1 MKLIRKGIT
10 TYEYVV
16 AMRAM
21 SEAPAG
27 SIDDDNQNVIYSP
40 SGSATTGFSGGS
52 SLGLQYKG
60 AWCTPPRVFVDHQG
74 ITIYEYVVA
83 MRAMSEAPA
92 GSIDDDNQ
100 NVIYSPSGSA
110 TTGFSGGS
118 SLGLQYKGSQV
129 CSLLWSKRE
138 KELLSSHGPTQN
150 QLTLWKYPSMVKIVE
165 LLGHTSRVL
174 FQTRSPDSCMVASA
188 AGDETLRIWNV
199 FETPEV
205 AKLTT
210 GTTCAG
216 PFSYLNDI
224 R

>member
-1 MKLIRKGIT
+1 MSLTGKIPESMGTDEEVKGIT

-27 SIDDDNQNVIYSP
+27 SIDDDSQNVIYSP

-60 AWCTPPRVFVDHQG
+60 AWCTPPRVFVDHQ
-74 ITIYEYVVA
+74 
-83 MRAMSEAPA
+83 
-92 GSIDDDNQ
+92 
-100 NVIYSPSGSA
+100 
-110 TTGFSGGS
+110 
-118 SLGLQYKGSQV
+118 
-129 CSLLWSKRE
+129 
-138 KELLSSHGPTQN
+138 
-150 QLTLWKYPSMVKIVE
+150 
-165 LLGHTSRVL
+165 
-174 FQTRSPDSCMVASA
+174 SPDSCMVASA

-199 FETPEV
+199 FEAPEV
-205 AKLTT
+205 TKFTT

>member
-1 MKLIRKGIT
+1 
-10 TYEYVV
+10 
-16 AMRAM
+16 MRAM

-60 AWCTPPRVFVDHQG
+60 AWCTPPRVFVDHQ
-74 ITIYEYVVA
+74 
-83 MRAMSEAPA
+83 
-92 GSIDDDNQ
+92 
-100 NVIYSPSGSA
+100 
-110 TTGFSGGS
+110 
-118 SLGLQYKGSQV
+118 
-129 CSLLWSKRE
+129 
-138 KELLSSHGPTQN
+138 
-150 QLTLWKYPSMVKIVE
+150 
-165 LLGHTSRVL
+165 
-174 FQTRSPDSCMVASA
+174 SPDSCMVASA